1 MPIRPPSL
9 DDRSFDDLVSELLA
23 RIPAHTPEWTDPR
36 PGDPGRTVLEL
47 FAWLTDTLLYRVNL
61 SPEKQRLAFLQL
73 LGIPLKPALAA
84 QGLICLELTSP
95 SDTKTYRLRPLARI
109 KGPVDFETCDELTV
123 LPLSL
128 QVYVKQKLSVSETAR
143 YAEVVQGLSR
153 IYNLTASQQAAPY
166 FTTPIFSGGR
176 PAAGGFSAASRT
188 VDGCFWL
195 ALLASSQENQATHN
209 QAVKQA
215 LDGAS
220 DGRALLL
227 NIGVLPSLALPSD
240 FADFGSRLQVAHV
253 WEIST
258 GQQFRGEPEYLP
270 LTVVQDSSNRLL
282 HQGIVRLALPTSGQI
297 GVPDNDVRS
306 FVQAGVGSHPPR
318 LDSPETATRLVAW
331 IRLRPLPPESLRG
344 VAGSNPTLPDL
355 SLSWLGIN
363 AVAVDQRQTIQGRV
377 LLGQSSGQAD
387 QEISLPGQ
395 SVQAESLAI
404 EVETSGGVFQP
415 WQRIEDLALA
425 GRDAAV
431 YSLDSEAGAI
441 RFGDGLRG
449 RIPEINSRIRVAQ
462 MRSGG
467 GRAGNLPPGALTAIS
482 AQDGQGRP
490 LSSQFKVLQALP
502 LAGGED
508 AETLEAAER
517 RIPDLFRHRDRAVT
531 ESDYRQLAGETPGV
545 RLGRIELLPRF
556 KPQQR
561 RSPVPGVVSVLV
573 LPQADGIQPPNPRP
587 DRPTLERVH
596 AWLDQRRPLAT
607 ELYVIGCEYVAL
619 GLSVGVEVQNGFGRD
634 GVLQAVKEALQRFL
648 WPLVP
653 GGLQGEGW
661 PLGRSI
667 QERELEVV
675 VSRVPGVA
683 GVTGLRLFLR
693 DQAGPRWRELLGTDA
708 QPAALRLEVWQL
720 PELLA
725 VVVAS
730 GAPSAVLDPQPLAG
744 DRLGIAVPVMP
755 EVC

>member
-1 MPIRPPSL
+1 
-9 DDRSFDDLVSELLA
+9 
-23 RIPAHTPEWTDPR
+23 
-36 PGDPGRTVLEL
+36 
-47 FAWLTDTLLYRVNL
+47 
-61 SPEKQRLAFLQL
+61 
-73 LGIPLKPALAA
+73 
-84 QGLICLELTSP
+84 
-95 SDTKTYRLRPLARI
+95 
-109 KGPVDFETCDELTV
+109 
-123 LPLSL
+123 
-128 QVYVKQKLSVSETAR
+128 
-143 YAEVVQGLSR
+143 
-153 IYNLTASQQAAPY
+153 
-166 FTTPIFSGGR
+166 
-176 PAAGGFSAASRT
+176 
-188 VDGCFWL
+188 
-195 ALLASSQENQATHN
+195 
-209 QAVKQA
+209 
-215 LDGAS
+215 
-220 DGRALLL
+220 
-227 NIGVLPSLALPSD
+227 
-240 FADFGSRLQVAHV
+240 
-253 WEIST
+253 
-258 GQQFRGEPEYLP
+258 
-270 LTVVQDSSNRLL
+270 
-282 HQGIVRLALPTSGQI
+282 
-297 GVPDNDVRS
+297 
-306 FVQAGVGSHPPR
+306 
-318 LDSPETATRLVAW
+318 
-331 IRLRPLPPESLRG
+331 
-344 VAGSNPTLPDL
+344 
-355 SLSWLGIN
+355 
-363 AVAVDQRQTIQGRV
+363 
-377 LLGQSSGQAD
+377 
-387 QEISLPGQ
+387 
-395 SVQAESLAI
+395 VQAESLAI

-545 RLGRIELLPRF
+545 RLGRVELLPRF

-619 GLSVGVEVQNGFGRD
+619 GLSVGVEVQNGFGQD

-648 WPLVP
+648 WPLMP

-683 GVTGLRLFLR
+683 GVTGVRLFLR

-744 DRLGIAVPVMP
+744 IGWGLP
-755 EVC
+755 CL